1 MVRQVATQAVAMNQH
16 LNTETLTV
24 LSNMKGL
31 GFTDYEARVYL
42 ALLAKSPATAYEV
55 SNGSGVP
62 RPHTYSALNALT
74 TRKAIMPVST
84 NPVRYVP
91 QPPDVLFRTIAA
103 KTGELCES
111 VASRLSEMTVE
122 PGERFVWNLSGDA
135 EVHAKVDEM
144 IANSETSIWFKADAE
159 ILRRHASA
167 LHEAVTVRRV
177 RLLIILYGDDAN
189 EFRFNDLCEVYEHEG
204 TGFPMGF
211 ADNHFTLTADHRE
224 MLTANC
230 DDTVTAS
237 HTESHAIV
245 KMAISLL
252 RHDYYMAEIF
262 RVFRREIDLEFGPN
276 LRELRQHSYTADQY
290 ALFEERQREQAD
302 SRKVQ
307 AAKRDN

>member
-1 MVRQVATQAVAMNQH
+1 MRCMANEAVAMNQH
-16 LNTETLTV
+16 VNSETLA
-24 LSNMKGL
+24 LLNNIKGL

-62 RPHTYSALNALT
+62 RPNTYSALNALA
-74 TRKAIMPVST
+74 TRKAIMPVSA

-103 KTGELCES
+103 RTSELCED
-111 VASRLSEMTVE
+111 VATRLSEMTVA
-122 PGERFVWNLSGDA
+122 PGARFVWNLSGDK

-144 IANSETSIWFKADAE
+144 IAYSSTSIWFKADAE
-159 ILRRHASA
+159 ILRRHVGA
-167 LHEAVTVRRV
+167 LREAVTARGV
-177 RLLIILYGDDAN
+177 RLLVILYGDDPD

-230 DDTVTAS
+230 EETVTAS

-262 RVFRREIDLEFGPN
+262 RVFRKEIDLEFGPN
-276 LRELRQHSYTADQY
+276 LRELRQHSYSPDQY
-290 ALFEERQREQAD
+290 ALFEERQRTQ
-302 SRKVQ
+302 SGSKNVQ
-307 AAKRDN
+307 ASTRTR

>member
-1 MVRQVATQAVAMNQH
+1 MRGMASEAVAMNLH
-16 LNTETLTV
+16 LNTETLTL
-24 LSNMKGL
+24 LSNIKGL

-62 RPHTYSALNALT
+62 RPNTYSALNALA

-103 KTGELCES
+103 KTSELCES
-111 VASRLSEMTVE
+111 VANQLSEMTVD
-122 PGERFVWNLSGDA
+122 PGERFVWNLSGDK

-144 IANSETSIWFKADAE
+144 IANSRTSIWFKADAE
-159 ILRRHASA
+159 ILRRHVAA
-167 LHEAVTVRRV
+167 LREAVTGRHV
-177 RLLIILYGDDAN
+177 RLLIILYGEDPD

-230 DDTVTAS
+230 EETVTAS

-245 KMAISLL
+245 TMAISLL

-262 RVFRREIDLEFGPN
+262 RVFRREIDLEFGPY
-276 LRELRQHSYTADQY
+276 LRELRQHSYTPDQY
-290 ALFEERQREQAD
+290 ALFEERQREQAG
-302 SRKVQ
+302 SGSAQ
-307 AAKRDN
+307 ASTRTR

>member
-1 MVRQVATQAVAMNQH
+1 MNQH

-24 LSNMKGL
+24 LGSMKGL

-42 ALLAKSPATAYEV
+42 ALLTKSPATAYEV

-62 RPHTYSALNALT
+62 RPNTYSALNALA

-91 QPPDVLFRTIAA
+91 QPPETLFRTIAA
-103 KTGELCES
+103 RTGDLCER
-111 VASRLSEMTVE
+111 VAIRLSEMTVD
-122 PGERFVWNLSGDA
+122 PGERFVWNLGGDA
-135 EVHAKVDEM
+135 EVHAKVHEM

-159 ILRRHASA
+159 ILRRHAEA
-167 LHEAVTVRRV
+167 LREAVTVRRV
-177 RLLIILYGDDAN
+177 RLLVILYGDDPD

-230 DDTVTAS
+230 EDSVTAS

-245 KMAISLL
+245 TMAISLL

-262 RVFRREIDLEFGPN
+262 RVFRKEIDQEFGPN
-276 LRELRQHSYTADQY
+276 LRELRQHSYTPDQY
-290 ALFEERQREQAD
+290 AQFEERQREQAG
-302 SRKVQ
+302 SCR
-307 AAKRDN
+307 